1 MLIPEHRRSS
11 RDLSAWP
18 RAGAEGRDGPETEQ
32 VSAPLAWREAV
43 RSAQLLL
50 LQASRTMADTDDPDA
65 KSRFRAAIMGLCRL
79 EAKIDHYLAALE
91 QPP

>member
-1 MLIPEHRRSS
+1 MRLEFLAPATLVLFACFAQAKENP
-11 RDLSAWP
+11 SA
-18 RAGAEGRDGPETEQ
+18 PETEQ

-50 LQASRTMADTDDPDA
+50 LQASSTMADMDEPDA
-65 KSRFRAAIMGLCRL
+65 KSRFPAAIMGLCRL